1 MEEFQNCRKKTIK
14 QIDNLTKQCMSKS
27 SFDILNENKKFI
39 FKKNK
44 TENMM
49 DYSDI
54 TKRGNIPKKVSFWKW
69 QWGKIL
75 DNNE

>member
-1 MEEFQNCRKKTIK
+1 
-14 QIDNLTKQCMSKS
+14 MSKS